1 MKTTAERSS
10 GHDQTIKPIYYQ
22 HLSVYEY
29 ASLLARDK
37 TVLDIGC
44 GEGYGTALLA
54 RGAKK
59 AVGVDYSDQAIQR
72 CRESY
77 LQPNIEFVRAD
88 IASFEYGASFD
99 LVCAFQFVEHLRD
112 PGVLL
117 SKACRLLSPEGIFL
131 LSTPNRRASL
141 VKHPYHFREY
151 TKEELRSL
159 LEKYFKR
166 VDIRGLE
173 FSEKVARFREERR
186 GESQKILRLDPLRIH
201 MLIPLG
207 MRRKLFDFIAARLSS
222 KIHTRN
228 AGLTASINTGDY
240 RVAEAFNDTAID
252 LIALC
257 STPAS

>member
-10 GHDQTIKPIYYQ
+10 EHDPSIKPIYYQ

-29 ASLLARDK
+29 ASRLTQGK

-54 RGAKK
+54 RSAKK
-59 AVGVDYSDQAIQR
+59 AVGVDYSGQAIQR
-72 CRESY
+72 CRALY
-77 LQPNIEFVRAD
+77 PQPNIEFVRAD
-88 IASFEYGASFD
+88 IGSFEYNASFD
-99 LVCAFQFVEHLRD
+99 VVCAFQFVEHLRD

-117 SKACRLLSPEGIFL
+117 SKVCRLLSPEGIFL

-151 TKEELRSL
+151 TKEELHSL
-159 LEKYFKR
+159 LKEYFNR

-186 GESQKILRLDPLRIH
+186 GESQKLLRLDPLGIH

-207 MRRKLFDFIAARLSS
+207 MRRKLFDLIAARLSS
-222 KIHTRN
+222 RIHARN
-228 AGLTASINTGDY
+228 AGLTASINTSDY

-252 LIALC
+252 LVALC
-257 STPAS
+257 SAPAS